1 MLPASGF
8 RFRPARA
15 ALWAAAHT
23 RTVLRMAS
31 LLGNGR
37 LETEWF
43 DAVMD
48 DDVEK
53 VRACKGE
60 REGGWV
66 GGTRGEGWCGGA

>member
-1 MLPASGF
+1 
-8 RFRPARA
+8 
-15 ALWAAAHT
+15 
-23 RTVLRMAS
+23 MAS